1 MSEDLQRLL
10 SILEFPSLPV
20 IAHIERI
27 NTTPRLEYHADM
39 IPQGL
44 FTHSH
49 KRTTSPTVINE
60 NDPMLK
66 LLIDPYFQGRSSEC
80 HAVFSLRIL
89 HARQQPSLFLFMLY
103 ANAILGVPICEDEE
117 IVTHAFF
124 PTRIVPELRGSQSSL
139 PLSSESES
147 SIDSSV
153 LCRLTC
159 FDDL

>member
-1 MSEDLQRLL
+1 MLDNNLRCLCSCFTQM
-10 SILEFPSLPV
+10 PS
-20 IAHIERI
+20 
-27 NTTPRLEYHADM
+27 
-39 IPQGL
+39 
-44 FTHSH
+44 
-49 KRTTSPTVINE
+49 
-60 NDPMLK
+60 
-66 LLIDPYFQGRSSEC
+66 
-80 HAVFSLRIL
+80 
-89 HARQQPSLFLFMLY
+89 
-103 ANAILGVPICEDEE
+103 GVPICEKEE